1 MSHSRCTLTTHWP
14 WVLSIRQNLL
24 ALTEYDD
31 VSTWVKN
38 SREGRETTS
47 KRANTLNLFN
57 QFPFHS
63 NLHYFVGAFPIVIV
77 FLLLTIKGS
86 LAAKCIH
93 PPFTRFI
100 YKKAMQT
107 TASAGATQHF
117 LLYPE
122 VLFRRK
128 LRTPYPTACLHLWRF
143 YINCVINGFAVNS
156 TIIIAKIKEI
166 RGQLSRCIM
175 LRHHGICERKHTSS
189 FCTV

>member
-1 MSHSRCTLTTHWP
+1 MTIINGCYESQLVYPHYSIAMSAEYRSFTD
-14 WVLSIRQNLL
+14 
-24 ALTEYDD
+24 YDD
-31 VSTWVKN
+31 VSIWVKN
-38 SREGRETTS
+38 SPEGRETTS
-47 KRANTLNLFN
+47 KRTNTLNLFN
-57 QFPFHS
+57 QFPFNS
-63 NLHYFVGAFPIVIV
+63 NLQYFEGPFPIVIV
-77 FLLLTIKGS
+77 FLLLTIKVS

-100 YKKAMQT
+100 YKLAMQT

-175 LRHHGICERKHTSS
+175 GYVKRNTPLLFVPC
-189 FCTV
+189 